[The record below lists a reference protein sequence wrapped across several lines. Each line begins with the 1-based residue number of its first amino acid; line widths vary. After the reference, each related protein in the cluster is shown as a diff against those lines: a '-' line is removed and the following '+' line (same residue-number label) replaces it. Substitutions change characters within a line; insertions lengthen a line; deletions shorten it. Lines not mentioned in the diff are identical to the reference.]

1 MRAEFQVLVLCYV
14 LLDEPRFLILK
25 RRDMSI
31 WQFVS
36 GGGEDNE
43 TPLEATIRE
52 LYEET
57 SIEIND
63 AVKLDTVC
71 SIPKSIFKE
80 HRDKSDIYIIPEYSF
95 AVKLESEKILLSS
108 EHIEYKFCTYEEGM
122 KLLKYDSNRTA
133 LYELNERFNNDDL

>member
-14 LLDEPRFLILK
+14 ILDEPRFLILK
-25 RRDMSI
+25 RSDMSI

-80 HRDKSDIYIIPEYSF
+80 HRGKSDIYVIPEYSF

>member
-14 LLDEPRFLILK
+14 ILDEPRFLILK
-25 RRDMSI
+25 RSDMSI